1 MKWMFQERH
10 SFEERREESAK
21 TRSKYPD
28 RVPVSGPPRRPRV
41 RVVICV
47 CVCGGGV
54 GQVIVE
60 KVPKSQIMDVDK
72 QKYLLPS
79 DLSVGQFMFLIR
91 KRIQLPPEKAV
102 FLCVD
107 KVLPQ
112 T

>member
-28 RVPVSGPPRRPRV
+28 RVP
-41 RVVICV
+41 
-47 CVCGGGV
+47 
-54 GQVIVE
+54 VIVE